1 VSDIRTIATHPPAHR
16 AGGWSGRIVGDSLT
30 LAARTT
36 RLSMRRPDALLTA
49 VLMPVMLMVLFGNLF
64 GGAIHTGVNYVSYL
78 VPGVV
83 LTCVLL
89 GSSTTAVSVNDDMTH
104 GIIDRFRSLDV
115 GGPAFLAGH
124 VAASV
129 ARSAASTVLVFA
141 VAFPMGFHAE
151 AGPMEWLAMA
161 GVVLLLILAVCWLS
175 AVGGLIVSSPDAASS
190 LTFFMMLVAF
200 ISSAFV
206 RCRPCRRGFALSQS
220 ISPRPRSSTPSGP
233 CCSTN
238 PSARTPGWRWP
249 GAAAS
254 CWPASCSP
262 ACSFSAERHDLPAEL
277 HDK

>member
-206 RCRPCRRGFALSQS
+206 PLQTMPTWLRVIAEHQPATPIIDTIRALLQHEPVGSNAWLALAWCGGIVLACLVLSSVLFQRRTA
-220 ISPRPRSSTPSGP
+220 
-233 CCSTN
+233 
-238 PSARTPGWRWP
+238 
-249 GAAAS
+249 
-254 CWPASCSP
+254 
-262 ACSFSAERHDLPAEL
+262 
-277 HDK
+277 